1 MSRNISGEN
10 FLGEGFLELEF
21 FRGNFPRTI
30 LDKL

>member
-1 MSRNISGEN
+1 MSRNISEN

-21 FRGNFPRTI
+21 FRGNFPRAI